1 MDVTPV
7 HEIAARYHLRPS
19 VAARIAKFQPDGIK
33 PGYIVRGLYRKPLS
47 WRRAKKMLQAGR
59 EPRGPF
65 RLPDGKVH
73 EWFRHGPY
81 RGPHLV
87 RQS

>member
-1 MDVTPV
+1 MDATPV

-47 WRRAKKMLQAGR
+47 WRRTKRMMKAGR
-59 EPRGPF
+59 FPKDRF
-65 RLPDGKVH
+65 RICDG
-73 EWFRHGPY
+73 RIYDPLLMGPY
-81 RGPHLV
+81 RGAGA
-87 RQS
+87 SA